1 MVLLSMPRS
10 NMKLVFSLGSLL
22 MCLSPLVGAADNPA
36 HEDQV
41 QAAAVVLPL
50 ESSVG
55 ETRGPIRLRDAL
67 RYSVSD
73 GDAEEIKPYRLSTE
87 ERQRLREQLRS
98 QSFDQ
103 QPRK

>member
-1 MVLLSMPRS
+1 M
-10 NMKLVFSLGSLL
+10 
-22 MCLSPLVGAADNPA
+22 VGAAESPA
-36 HEDQV
+36 HQDQV
-41 QAAAVVLPL
+41 QAAVVVLPL
-50 ESSVG
+50 ESAAG
-55 ETRGPIRLRDAL
+55 EPRGSMRLRDAL

-73 GDAEEIKPYRLSTE
+73 GDAEEVKPYRLSTE